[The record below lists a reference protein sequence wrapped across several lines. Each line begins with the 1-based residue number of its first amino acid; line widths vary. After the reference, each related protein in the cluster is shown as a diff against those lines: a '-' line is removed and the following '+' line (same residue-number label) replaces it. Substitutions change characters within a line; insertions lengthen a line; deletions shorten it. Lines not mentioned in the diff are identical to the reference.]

1 MATAIVLSFNR
12 FLSSSRPL
20 LFPQH
25 ITSLQYLLQTPFTK
39 FPFLQ
44 QRLVTSK
51 WKRRLSRQMEHSHYL
66 APRTIPEY
74 EYPVEAPGKSA
85 VTPYDSNFHVK
96 IERNNKRESLLLNRE
111 EPSQNQ
117 LTVSKSSTKSLKHP
131 IFSEHTPFVP
141 PRPRP
146 SPELQS
152 LRPTWR
158 SRRTGILA
166 YKLGCMA
173 VWNEWGERIVV
184 TVCQVDRCSVLEVK
198 SLPTHGYES
207 LVLGIGYRPLDKQTK
222 PNIGRFIKVNT
233 GPKHVIKEFK
243 CTSDAF
249 LPVGHEFSV
258 RHFTPGQWVFVSGW
272 TKAKGFTGV
281 MKRWGFAGG
290 SASHGTEH
298 KAHSAAG
305 SISQGKSVNTVW
317 KFKKMAGHHGP
328 DPRTVNCKLFRI
340 ETERNL
346 LFLQGAIP
354 GSCGSTVKIS
364 DARGRTCAK
373 NKNIDIPFPTFVP
386 KAGES
391 YPVTVQCPPA
401 EIDPFTFPDLAVHE
415 Y

>member
-1 MATAIVLSFNR
+1 QR
-12 FLSSSRPL
+12 FVS
-20 LFPQH
+20 
-25 ITSLQYLLQTPFTK
+25 
-39 FPFLQ
+39 
-44 QRLVTSK
+44 SK
-51 WKRRLSRQMEHSHYL
+51 WKRRLSRQLEHSHYIP
-66 APRTIPEY
+66 PRTIPEY
-74 EYPVEAPGKSA
+74 EHFVKAPKKSA
-85 VTPYDSNFHVK
+85 SALNESQFHVLTK
-96 IERNNKRESLLLNRE
+96 THEEHESLQFNRTG
-111 EPSQNQ
+111 SHRTG
-117 LTVSKSSTKSLKHP
+117 LADSKSSTKLLKHP
-131 IFSEHTPFVP
+131 LFSKHTPFIP
-141 PRPRP
+141 PHPRP
-146 SPELQS
+146 SPELES

-158 SRRTGILA
+158 SRRTGLLA

-184 TVCQVDRCSVLEVK
+184 TICQVDRCSVLEVK
-198 SLPTHGYES
+198 SIPTHGYEA
-207 LVLGIGYRPLDKQTK
+207 LVLGIGYRPLHKQTK

-233 GPKHVIKEFK
+233 GPKDAIKEFK

-258 RHFTPGQWVFVSGW
+258 RHFTPGQWVFVAGW
-272 TKAKGFTGV
+272 TKPKGFTGV
-281 MKRWGFAGG
+281 MKRWGFSGG

-354 GSCGSTVKIS
+354 GSCGSIVKIS

-373 NKNIDIPFPTFVP
+373 NKNIGIPFPTFVP
-386 KAGES
+386 KADES
-391 YPVTVQCPPA
+391 YPITIQCPPA
-401 EIDPFTFPDLAVHE
+401 EIDPFTFPDVAV
-415 Y
+415 YDYK